1 MPTPLTLIQLI
12 SEQTMQNL
20 ASSRSPYMKR

>member
-1 MPTPLTLIQLI
+1 MHTPITLIQLI

-20 ASSRSPYMKR
+20 VPSSSPYMKR